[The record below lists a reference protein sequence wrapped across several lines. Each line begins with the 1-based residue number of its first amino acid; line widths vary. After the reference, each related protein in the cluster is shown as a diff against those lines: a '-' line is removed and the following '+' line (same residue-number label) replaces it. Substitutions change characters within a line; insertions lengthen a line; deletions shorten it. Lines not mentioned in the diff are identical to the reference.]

1 MKIIIHRLST
11 IFPQW
16 LKIIDHSSLGTLVRM
31 EKSVSM
37 VEIMNKISDAN
48 TIESIE
54 NLIY

>member
-1 MKIIIHRLST
+1 MKIIIQKLST

-16 LKIIDHSSLGTLVRM
+16 LKIIEHSSLGTLVRM

-37 VEIMNKISDAN
+37 VEIMKKICDAH

-54 NLIY
+54 NLI